1 MRSTTRTAV
10 ALAPVLILAACGKAA
25 PLKPA
30 AGDALPDTPYGAR
43 ATPTSDQM
51 LTPTSQ
57 SRPTR
62 SDELLKRS
70 DPRPADEFDLPPE

>member
-1 MRSTTRTAV
+1 MRTRILIAT
-10 ALAPVLILAACGKAA
+10 ALALTACGKAA

-30 AGDALPDTPYGAR
+30 AGEALPAGGYGAR
-43 ATPTSDQM
+43 TAPSSDQL

-57 SRPTR
+57 SRPAR

>member
-1 MRSTTRTAV
+1 MKTVAPILALLAG
-10 ALAPVLILAACGKAA
+10 ALALAACGKAA

-30 AGDALPDTPYGAR
+30 AGEALPGPGYGAR
-43 ATPTSDQM
+43 ATPTSDQL

-57 SRPTR
+57 SRPMR

>member
-1 MRSTTRTAV
+1 MKILALLATALV
-10 ALAPVLILAACGKAA
+10 LAACGKAA
-25 PLKPA
+25 PLKPV
-30 AGDALPDTPYGAR
+30 AGEALPPGGYGAR
-43 ATPTSDQM
+43 AAPTSDQL

-57 SRPTR
+57 SRPMR